1 MLRVENVATPLT
13 AGIAVVP
20 DNVPPAGFVP
30 IATVTTPVNP
40 VAGFPSASWAVT
52 CTGGLIATVCSA
64 LVGCTAKARCVA
76 APGVTVTVAVGVIVM
91 PLITAVTVFV
101 SATVELKVPVATP
114 LTLVTADGCVSVLPL
129 PVAESTTV
137 APLTGLPETS
147 FAVTVIVAWV
157 VPDDAATDVGAA
169 TTVDSAAETLTAV
182 MLKAT
187 LVAPLTPL
195 AVAVSV

>member
-13 AGIAVVP
+13 AAIPLVP
-20 DNVPPAGFVP
+20 DNDPPPGFVP
-30 IATVTTPVNP
+30 IATVTVPVNA
-40 VAGFPSASWAVT
+40 VTGFPNASSAVT

-64 LVGCTAKARCVA
+64 LVGCTVNTSWLA

-147 FAVTVIVAWV
+147 FAVTVKIGRAHV
-157 VPDDAATDVGAA
+157 
-169 TTVDSAAETLTAV
+169 
-182 MLKAT
+182 
-187 LVAPLTPL
+187 
-195 AVAVSV
+195 